1 MRALAWILTA
11 LLLLAGLGLGAL
23 ALGSFAAL
31 NLAAPLWLRS
41 LGTVSTL
48 TLGGTGGFA
57 RALTLSLLA
66 SALLG
71 LAAYLKP
78 RA

>member
-1 MRALAWILTA
+1 MRTLAWVLTA

-23 ALGSFAAL
+23 ALGAFAAL

-41 LGTVSTL
+41 LGTLSTL
-48 TLGGTGGFA
+48 ALGGTVGFTHA
-57 RALTLSLLA
+57 VGLSLLA

-71 LAAYLKP
+71 LATYLKP